1 MLKEKIGYIDSHHKH
16 KSGVANTAFTH
27 HSNKI
32 FALLEADFPFHI
44 KIMPNPNKK
53 FTILSCGHDDFNGQL
68 THNVSA
74 HPKVDQKTGEMMA
87 FGYDIEKA
95 VIHYSLIDKNR

>member
-1 MLKEKIGYIDSHHKH
+1 MLKEKIGYINSHHKH

-27 HSNKI
+27 HSNRTY
-32 FALLEADFPFHI
+32 ALLEADFPFHI
-44 KIMPNPNKK
+44 KVDQNEKK
-53 FTILSCGHDDFNGQL
+53 FDILSIGHDDFNGQL

-87 FGYDIEKA
+87 YGYDVEKA